1 MGGLHALDPWAGGDF
16 DRAVEIGAAVVGSPE
31 RVADHVARFEVESGA
46 DLLMHSFSWGD
57 LDHAETLSSLDLFV
71 DRVMSG

>member
-1 MGGLHALDPWAGGDF
+1 M
-16 DRAVEIGAAVVGSPE
+16 IGSPE

-46 DLLMHSFSWGD
+46 DLLMLSFSWGD